1 MRLFIALE
9 IPDAWRE
16 AARDAIAGLPSEA
29 RAVLRAVPPERLHV
43 TLRFIGEYPEDG
55 LSGLRQ
61 ALDERV
67 GGGDLDI
74 MLGRAG
80 TFGRSVVWLG
90 VEGDGLAGLVGRV
103 EQAVGA
109 AGVRTP
115 DGFTGHLTI
124 ARTRRRVDGRQWD
137 AIANAVRTL
146 PAPPRSPARVR
157 SVVLFESAFEGGALV
172 YRALHRTSHRTGG

>member
-16 AARDAIAGLPSEA
+16 AARDTLAALPAEA
-29 RAVLRAVPPERLHV
+29 RAVLRAVPPDRLHV

-55 LSGLRQ
+55 LPGLRQ
-61 ALDERV
+61 ALDEHAGNV
-67 GGGDLDI
+67 DLE
-74 MLGRAG
+74 MALGRAG

-90 VEGDGLAGLVGRV
+90 VEGDGLAGLVGQV
-103 EQAVGA
+103 EQAAGD
-109 AGVRTP
+109 AGVRAP

-124 ARTRRRVDGRQWD
+124 ARTRGRVNGRQWD
-137 AIANAVRTL
+137 AVARAVHAL

-157 SVVLFESAFEGGALV
+157 AVVLFESAFEGGALV
-172 YRALHRTSHRTGG
+172 YRALHRTSHRTGS